1 MFTRRT
7 STCSFVLIANILIR
21 AIVGVNRRVVGETSS
36 HAVEAG
42 RGTVPNKSE
51 TYFAVVEME
60 LLIEAKHVS
69 VPSIV

>member
-1 MFTRRT
+1 V
-7 STCSFVLIANILIR
+7 SID
-21 AIVGVNRRVVGETSS
+21 ESS
-36 HAVEAG
+36 ARHLLNAVEAG